1 MKPWATLLTVA
12 LLMGITNQTFA
23 DANGELERAKQAYR
37 NKDPKTFV
45 SIVKKLAHQGN
56 AEAQYA
62 LGTVYQGM
70 SGTGVEVDEAES
82 AKWLT
87 LSASQGFA
95 RAEYYVGFQYARG
108 MGLFPQDKSE
118 SLKWYQQS
126 AEHGFINAQHS
137 LGMVYYLGLGVP
149 KDYVKAYKWL
159 HLASKK
165 GYRMATK
172 TEKELEEIMSPEEIS
187 KAKTLAQKWENDFQ
201 PVN

>member
-1 MKPWATLLTVA
+1 MKPWAAFLTIA
-12 LLMGITNQTFA
+12 LLVGITNQTFA

-45 SIVKKLAHQGN
+45 FIIKELAHQGN

-62 LGTVYQGM
+62 LATVYQGM
-70 SGTGVEVDEAES
+70 PGTDVEVDEMES

-87 LSASQGFA
+87 LSASQGYPE
-95 RAEYYVGFQYARG
+95 AEYYVGFLYYRG
-108 MGLFPQDKSE
+108 RGLFPKDKQE
-118 SLKWYQQS
+118 TLKWYKKS

-137 LGMVYYLGLGVP
+137 LGMFYYLGDGIP
-149 KDYVKAYKWL
+149 QDYIKAYKWL

-201 PVN
+201 QVN